1 MRNGDGNTGKVGK
14 GRLAVL
20 YARSPDHTEWDRTP
34 LDEQLAACRAL
45 ADELGYAVA
54 DEAVLIDEGPGTG
67 SARPGLTRL
76 LGLVAEGRAAAVIT
90 HTLDRLARDG
100 STLQETLLRELRRRE
115 LPIYVAKVP
124 RGYRY
129 EPATGKL
136 THDPAEVAE
145 ANREDWQPPKYI
157 VIPVDDEA

>member
-1 MRNGDGNTGKVGK
+1 MRNEGGNARKVGE
-14 GRLAVL
+14 GRSAVL
-20 YARSPDHTEWDRTP
+20 YARAPDHTEWDRTP
-34 LDEQLAACRAL
+34 VDEQLAACRGL
-45 ADELGYAVA
+45 ADELGYEVA
-54 DEAVLIDEGPGTG
+54 DEAVLTDEGPGTS

-100 STLQETLLRELRRRE
+100 GTLRETLLRELRRRE
-115 LPIYVAKVP
+115 LPLYVAKVP

-129 EPATGKL
+129 DPATGKL

-145 ANREDWQPPKYI
+145 ANREDWRPPEYI
-157 VIPVDDEA
+157 VIPVDEP